1 MSRASGRW
9 RPVTTLDDLWSGEM
23 RGLEVD
29 GAPIIVVNLA
39 GDIYPYDDRCPHSGQ
54 PLSRGSLDGVVLTC
68 AAHEWSFDCRSGAGV
83 NPATAA
89 LHRLEVRVDDEV
101 VSVRS
106 TS

>member
-1 MSRASGRW
+1 MSPTSGRW

-39 GDIYPYDDRCPHSGQ
+39 GDIYAYDDRCPHSGQ
-54 PLSRGSLDGVVLTC
+54 PLSRGSLDGDVLTC

-83 NPATAA
+83 NPATAT

-106 TS
+106 RP